1 MHAFSLHMHAFSQ
14 EHFVGPEMLSKVI
27 SRRHMYSNCEHKL
40 GAEKNKKIYCSLSS
54 RVAKAHDNTHC
65 YCYNNQ
71 KKKKKTSTSLY
82 RSAR

>member
-1 MHAFSLHMHAFSQ
+1 
-14 EHFVGPEMLSKVI
+14 
-27 SRRHMYSNCEHKL
+27 MYSNCEHKL

-71 KKKKKTSTSLY
+71 KKKKKNEHEFIQICALKCNSIFLSVQVKG
-82 RSAR
+82 